1 MPSTEWDFFHAI
13 HDYVADRYRKEI
25 PTSQALEGLIVGYL
39 AGSQKQSV
47 SVERLLD
54 ILGDFSR
61 LETGNSGPYSAM
73 YKAAQELILQ
83 KERIIRPQTPIDW

>member
-1 MPSTEWDFFHAI
+1 MASTELEFFRAI
-13 HDYVADRYRKEI
+13 HDYVADRYREEI

-39 AGSQKQSV
+39 AGSQKQGV

-54 ILGDFSR
+54 ILEDFSK
-61 LETGNSGPYSAM
+61 LENGNSGPYSAV

-83 KERIIRPQTPIDW
+83 NERIIRPQTPIDW